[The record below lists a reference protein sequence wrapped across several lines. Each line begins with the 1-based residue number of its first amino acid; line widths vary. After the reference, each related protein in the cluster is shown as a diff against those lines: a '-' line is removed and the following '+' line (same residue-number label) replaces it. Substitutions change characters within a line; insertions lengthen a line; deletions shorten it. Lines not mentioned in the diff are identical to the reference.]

1 MSVEKTPPRRSRSSK
16 NSLWTPS
23 ADSVGSSKSHRLG
36 AAMPRRL
43 SNSFI
48 SKVECK
54 TRSRSVDLSSLSRS
68 FSSSKPPSLSLLL
81 EFQSF
86 DSRILFIVES
96 GEASSFKATPSK
108 SCKPSLIKPS
118 YLFLSFMCVSNTPQS
133 LVVWSTLPILTSCM
147 IMQLFI

>member
-16 NSLWTPS
+16 SSLCISST
-23 ADSVGSSKSHRLG
+23 DSVGSSKSHRLSTL
-36 AAMPRRL
+36 PRRL

-86 DSRILFIVES
+86 AFRILFIVES